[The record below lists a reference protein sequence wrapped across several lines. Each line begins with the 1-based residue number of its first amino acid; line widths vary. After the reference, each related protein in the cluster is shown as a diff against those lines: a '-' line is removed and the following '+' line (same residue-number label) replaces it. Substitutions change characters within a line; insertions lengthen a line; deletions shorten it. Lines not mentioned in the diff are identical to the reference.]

1 MRKIVSLIFVF
12 ILVLP
17 IATWLIGLNFGIN
30 INKIGVEFP
39 KPYGR
44 VLLENEY
51 YLAFD
56 QYFNDNFSLRGP
68 LIFAKNW
75 LDLHVFRTTDA
86 TDVYVG
92 RDGWLYSRESIED
105 YQNEACD
112 DDMDIEWMVLKLH
125 ALEKIIGASGRRL
138 FFIIAPNKATIY
150 PEFIGLAP
158 MSNACGHRRYDLV
171 LDSTTLYPLE
181 GFVRLDEV
189 LRAAK
194 KNHALL
200 YDRATSDWNGLGAMV
215 AAETL
220 LRQISDGDFNLPS
233 LDYISIDDAEPG
245 DLKSRLLGLAPRV
258 EDQPLRHFSGSSRP
272 ESGYGIVYGDFFLRN
287 FIPYLTQM
295 FKQLDVVQADRI
307 PSVGHNENLRTY
319 DYILIETSESEL
331 ENLRIDFDGI
341 YSLLEAEAV
350 IPERTALDLR
360 ALMPVSQCSLNLR
373 PDGLEIKS
381 LGAQSAFEIKSVPA
395 SDEISF
401 RVLKLLIETSQP
413 DLMTIKYLT
422 GRQYVAKKPFKAGLA
437 EVYLPLPY
445 QKSISLRF
453 HPSMR
458 AGLFILRSAEIL
470 GFPKIPG
477 IEEPIKEELS
487 VAAAC
492 SDDDVILKNKNPDSK
507 VSNSQ
512 TDAGIA
518 VGSSDADSND
528 MRSDEI
534 PSENAFTSEKKVTKG
549 AELER
554 EIDMFI
560 TDAKIISDK
569 ELRPALS
576 DDAKQSPANEPSIAV
591 ADFEDG
597 RIFQRKDRSA
607 KIVVT
612 GTYTGVIDGVE
623 ARVIRD
629 GSSEEIVPWTLI
641 DKSPK
646 NGIFVGVIPNVAQ
659 GGWYNVQVR
668 DSINHAVSDRGLHR
682 WGVGILVACLGQS
695 NMKEWF
701 YTGTLLNAHEL
712 LRKFTDDGW
721 SEIGNQGHAAIAFG
735 NRIIERVGVP
745 VGLLDYSKNG
755 SGLRKEADWGT
766 GYWENTAPG
775 SIYSRFLKGV
785 RQIGGVIEF
794 LVWIQGEA
802 DAARG
807 TVSEQEYA
815 ASLKSFI
822 TNQVR
827 ADIKNGSE
835 REHLPFL
842 IVMMVKRPG
851 GKDEP
856 HQAIRNAQKYV
867 TETVAECYL
876 AATTLDLKNQGKQ
889 HLSPHA
895 YIAMGRRVSQTV
907 LYILGQETYYRGPT
921 VSAVKKLDDKT
932 IDVRLQHKGGT
943 DFIPVTG
950 ITGWEVIENGSSVPI
965 GVVYR
970 YAPQTI
976 RLILKQPIADKVE
989 IHYLYGAMPNA
1000 ANPVLDNSAMSL
1012 PLEEYHS
1019 EIGPEK

>member
-1 MRKIVSLIFVF
+1 MRKIFSLIFVF

-17 IATWLIGLNFGIN
+17 TATWLIGLDFAIN

-39 KPYGR
+39 RPYGR

-75 LDLHVFRTTDA
+75 LDLHIFHTTDA
-86 TDVYVG
+86 SDVYVG

-105 YQNEACD
+105 YQNEACED
-112 DDMDIEWMVLKLH
+112 DRDIEWMVLKLH
-125 ALEKIIGASGRRL
+125 ALEKIIGASGRRF
-138 FFIIAPNKATIY
+138 FFIIAPNKVTIY
-150 PEFIGLAP
+150 PEFIGLAS
-158 MSNACGHRRYDLV
+158 MSNACGHSRYDLLV
-171 LDSTTLYPLE
+171 DSTTLYPFE

-189 LRAAK
+189 LRTAK
-194 KNHALL
+194 KSQALL

-220 LRQISDGDFNLPS
+220 LRQIFDGDLNLPP
-233 LDYISIDDAEPG
+233 LDYISIDDTEPG
-245 DLKSRLLGLAPRV
+245 DLKRRLLGLTPRA

-272 ESGYGIVYGDFFLRN
+272 GSGHGIVYGDFFLGN

-307 PSVGHNENLRTY
+307 PSIKHNENLRTY

-331 ENLRIDFDGI
+331 ENLRIDLDGI

-360 ALMPVSQCSLNLR
+360 TLVPVSQCSLDLR
-373 PDGLEIKS
+373 SDGLEIKS
-381 LGAQSAFEIKSVPA
+381 VGAQSAFEIKSVPA
-395 SDEISF
+395 SDEIGF
-401 RVLKLLIETSQP
+401 RVLKLSIETSQP

-422 GRQYVAKKPFKAGLA
+422 GRQHVAKKAFKAGLT

-453 HPSMR
+453 HPSIR

-470 GFPKIPG
+470 GFTKRPS
-477 IEEPIKEELS
+477 IEVPIKEELS
-487 VAAAC
+487 VAAAF
-492 SDDDVILKNKNPDSK
+492 SNDDVILKNKNPHSK
-507 VSNSQ
+507 VSDKESHP
-512 TDAGIA
+512 
-518 VGSSDADSND
+518 VL
-528 MRSDEI
+528 SDE
-534 PSENAFTSEKKVTKG
+534 
-549 AELER
+549 
-554 EIDMFI
+554 
-560 TDAKIISDK
+560 
-569 ELRPALS
+569 
-576 DDAKQSPANEPSIAV
+576 AKQLPSNESSIAV

-597 RIFQRKDRSA
+597 RIFQRIDRSA

-612 GTYTGVIDGVE
+612 GTYTGVIDSVE
-623 ARVIRD
+623 ARIIRD

-646 NGIFVGVIPNVAQ
+646 NGIFVGEIPNVPQ

-668 DSINHAVSDRGLHR
+668 DSINHSVSDRGSHS

-701 YTGTLLNAHEL
+701 YTGTTLNAHPL
-712 LRKFTDDGW
+712 LKKFAGNGW

-735 NRIIERVGVP
+735 NRIIERIGVP

-766 GYWENTAPG
+766 GYWGDTAPG
-775 SIYSRFLKGV
+775 SIYNRFLEGV
-785 RQIGGVIEF
+785 RHIGGAIEL

-807 TVSEQEYA
+807 TVTEQEYIT
-815 ASLKSFI
+815 SLKSFI
-822 TNQVR
+822 THQVR
-827 ADIKNGSE
+827 ADINNGSE

-867 TETVAECYL
+867 TESVPECYL

-889 HLSPHA
+889 HLSPQA
-895 YIAMGRRVSQTV
+895 YISMGRRVSQTV
-907 LYILGQETYYRGPT
+907 LYILGRETYYRGPT
-921 VSAVKKLDDKT
+921 VSEVKKLDDKT
-932 IDVRLQHKGGT
+932 IDVRLQHNGGT
-943 DFIPVTG
+943 DFKPVTE
-950 ITGWEVIENGSSVPI
+950 ITGWEVIENESSVPI
-965 GVVYR
+965 DVVYR
-970 YAPQTI
+970 YDPQTI
-976 RLILKQPIADKVE
+976 RVILKHPIADKIE

-1000 ANPVLDNSAMSL
+1000 KNPVLDNSAMSL
-1012 PLEEYHS
+1012 PLEEHHS
-1019 EIGPEK
+1019 EIQPEI